1 MPGWRNGRRKRL
13 KISRGFLVRVRVP
26 PRAQIFMNKYYV
38 TIGLE
43 IHAELN
49 TKSKM
54 WCGCPNV
61 PLEDTPNKNVCPI
74 CMAHPGTLPVAN
86 HEALKKMISIG
97 LAVRNEQEKEDG
109 TYKNISNFIEF
120 DRKNYFYPDIPK
132 AYQITQ
138 YKYPIIN
145 GGEIVANVNNVVNGE
160 MVNKNI
166 PISLTRIHME
176 EDTAKS
182 THDKG
187 AYTLIDFNRAG
198 VPLMELVTD
207 AHTYDNV
214 EDAAAASGE
223 FARELRR
230 ILRTLDASDADME
243 KGQMRVEV
251 NISVTLDKCI
261 YGTKCEVKNINSFR
275 SVEDAIRHEVDRHI
289 DLLENGKQVVQ
300 ETRGWDENKRETFSQ
315 RKKENADDYRYF
327 PDPDLPKI
335 YTYEV
340 FDIPAILAWI
350 QSPESGIELLPDER
364 RTLFTEIGLQNKQI
378 TQLLDDVILGNY
390 YLSAINSTEMN
401 THSNNEIKLDNK
413 YKISLANYLLNDF
426 VGIASKVSN
435 NIYSLLPSK
444 SQMIDIITM
453 LDKSELSSS
462 GVKDLL
468 SFITNNHKECINKK
482 AKEIAE
488 ENNFIQKNNKEDL
501 ISIVHKVIKE
511 NPTQWREVL
520 TGNDKLLMYFVGQCM
535 KESKGAGN
543 PSLFIDILNSKK

>member
-1 MPGWRNGRRKRL
+1 MPGWRNGRRRRL
-13 KISRGFLVRVRVP
+13 KIFREISRAGSSP
-26 PRAQIFMNKYYV
+26 APGTNTFMNKYYV

-54 WCGCPNV
+54 WCSCANV

-86 HEALKKMISIG
+86 HEALKKMIAIG
-97 LAVRNEQEKEDG
+97 LATRNKKEKENG

-145 GGEIVANVNNVVNGE
+145 GGEIVANVNSMVNGE
-160 MVNKNI
+160 AVSKSI
-166 PISLTRIHME
+166 SISLTRIHLE

-207 AHTYDNV
+207 ANTYDTV
-214 EDAAAASGE
+214 EEAAIASGE

-243 KGQMRVEV
+243 KGQMRVEA
-251 NISVTLDKCI
+251 NISVTLDKCV

-275 SVEDAIRHEVDRHI
+275 SVEDAIRYEVDRHI
-289 DLLENGKQVVQ
+289 DLIESGKQVTQ

-315 RKKENADDYRYF
+315 RKKENAHDYRYF
-327 PDPDLPKI
+327 PDPDLPKL
-335 YTYEV
+335 YTYEL
-340 FDIPAILAWI
+340 FNINSIMASLPIL
-350 QSPESGIELLPDER
+350 PEER
-364 RTLFTEIGLQNKQI
+364 RNLFSEIGLQNKQI
-378 TQLLDDVILGNY
+378 TQLLDDVTLGNY
-390 YLSAINSTEMN
+390 YLSGIS
-401 THSNNEIKLDNK
+401 KLENK
-413 YKISLANYLLNDF
+413 MDKISLANYLLTDIVGQSPDF
-426 VGIASKVSN
+426 LPDILHITDMILMIKNGDLSSRGAKDLISILIKNKDISN
-435 NIYSLLPSK
+435 NK
-444 SQMIDIITM
+444 TA
-453 LDKSELSSS
+453 
-462 GVKDLL
+462 
-468 SFITNNHKECINKK
+468 IN
-482 AKEIAE
+482 IAE
-488 ENNFIQKNNKEDL
+488 ENNLIQKNDEETLIDIVNKT
-501 ISIVHKVIKE
+501 IKE
-511 NPTQWREVL
+511 NTKQWTEFIGTKSIEGKEIVS
-520 TGNDKLLMYFVGQCM
+520 GNDKLLMYFVGQCM
-535 KESKGAGN
+535 KESKGSGN
-543 PSLFIDILNSKK
+543 PSMFIKIINDKK